1 MKYVKTFLKLQLQ
14 VEMYYKCLYK
24 IRRKSLCCYF
34 THTHSAQTLEGVLL
48 LKAMSLY
55 AAVQTLHEMKETTAL
70 CGGWVLLTKRI
81 DCGTLEVHQN

>member
-1 MKYVKTFLKLQLQ
+1 MKYVKTFSKLQLQ

-24 IRRKSLCCYF
+24 TKRKSLYCYF
-34 THTHSAQTLEGVLL
+34 THSAQTLEGVLL

-55 AAVQTLHEMKETTAL
+55 AAVQTLHEVKETTAL
-70 CGGWVLLTKRI
+70 CGGWVLLMKHI